1 MNITLDQIKSLRDK
15 TGVSTMACKKALEE
29 AGGDETKAIEML
41 RKKGEAKAAERA
53 DRSTAFGV
61 VVIESDGNKT
71 AMLSLGC
78 ETDFVAKNDDF
89 LAAAQAMAKKLL
101 SEGET
106 VDLSSDLSELGIKM
120 GEKIDVKDKKV
131 MAGAN
136 IDSYVHSNKRI
147 GVLVSL
153 QGGTKEL
160 ARDIAMHVA
169 ASNPTNLSPDE
180 IDTEWVN
187 KEKEIWRELLKA
199 EGKPEAMWDKIM
211 EGKEKKFREEHAL
224 LTQAFIKDPE
234 KKIQDLLGSAEAKV
248 EAFFRSE
255 V

>member
-41 RKKGEAKAAERA
+41 RKRGEAKAAERA

-61 VVIESDGNKT
+61 VAIENEGNKT
-71 AMLSLGC
+71 AMISLGC
-78 ETDFVAKNDDF
+78 ETDFVAKNEDF
-89 LAAAQAMAKKLL
+89 FAVAQSMAKKLL
-101 SEGET
+101 SEGEN
-106 VDLSSDLSELGIKM
+106 VDFSKELSELGTKM
-120 GEKIDVKDKKV
+120 GEKIEVKDKKIFEGPTV
-131 MAGAN
+131 
-136 IDSYVHSNKRI
+136 DSYVHSNRRI
-147 GVLVSL
+147 GALVSL
-153 QGGTKEL
+153 QGGSKDL
-160 ARDIAMHVA
+160 ARDIAMHIA
-169 ASNPTNLSPDE
+169 AANPTRLSPDE
-180 IDTEWVN
+180 IDAEWVG
-187 KEKEIWRELLKA
+187 KEKEIWKELLKA

-234 KKIQDLLGSAEAKV
+234 KKVQDLLSSAEAKV
-248 EAFFRSE
+248 EEFFRSE